1 MKFSLTIFLQIL
13 SENDSL
19 GGERG
24 KVSPTVLCKSLM
36 TFMENHDQEP
46 EENKLKKIS
55 QNVAIISRLKIV

>member
-24 KVSPTVLCKSLM
+24 KVSPTILCKSLM
-36 TFMENHDQEP
+36 TFMENHDQ